1 MYVPSTLPALLA
13 RAARVAPSRGVHV
26 VEADGSTTSCPYP
39 ELLDTARRIAGGLCA
54 SGVAP
59 ETPVLLP
66 LSAPRAFVPAFWG
79 TVLSGRVP
87 VPLPAPDRPP
97 AHDRLRAV
105 AAALDTP
112 AAIVADPDATGD
124 TLRPDGGPMF
134 ALEDLRSEDAAPAP
148 PAPSPGDT
156 ALIQF
161 SSGSTGAP
169 KGVRLTH
176 RNVQANLRA
185 IARAL
190 QLGDGDAGSNWMPLY
205 HDMGLVGYHLVP
217 LFVGIDQFHLPTA
230 HFLRRPLRWLDHL
243 TAQPVTVT
251 AAPTFGQRLVL
262 RCLEGRAAD
271 RDWDLSD
278 VRLLLNGAEP
288 IDAAVMDRFAQAL
301 ALHGLART
309 AMHPVYGLAEAT
321 LAVTM
326 PARPDDPPTVASWD
340 RDAMRTD
347 RQTRP
352 APTDAEDPRR
362 SVAVGAPVDGC
373 EVRVVDA
380 EDAPC
385 PDGTLGHVQV
395 RGDSIM
401 PGYVDADSDADD
413 AEPFTPDGWLRTGDL
428 GVLCDGRLHVTGRQR
443 DRLIVR
449 GQTLHA
455 LDLERTVA
463 RAVPGVRPGKVAVC
477 GPEDDD
483 TGDVVLFLAGRP
495 TEAIAERFVAAR
507 RVLQRQYGLTPDHRA
522 RSSAPRAAS
531 SGATGCGPRT
541 TTAPSTRPSPPFA
554 RVSAGRWCKT
564 PPTRRRRRPP
574 IRNSC
579 TGCGCANWAARPT
592 RSASTSTFAT
602 TWAAR
607 RCRRPPS
614 WGVLS
619 RSTAFA
625 SRRRRWQSE
634 APSKNWPPTSRLMR
648 PASARAVAG
657 RHLEADGPQSLHF
670 AMPYPLGSQCKP
682 SQQSEPSL
690 TRCRSHFS
698 SSCLH
703 PPKTAARSSSEIA
716 RGRAGRSRMASHG
729 Y

>member
-1 MYVPSTLPALLA
+1 MPRHLPARPSTLPALLPH
-13 RAARVAPSRGVHV
+13 AARVAPSRGVHV
-26 VEADGSTTSCPYP
+26 VEADGSITSCPYP
-39 ELLDTARRIAGGLCA
+39 ELLDTARRIAGGLRA

-87 VPLPAPDRPP
+87 VPLPTPDRPP

-105 AAALDTP
+105 AAALDAP
-112 AAIVADPDATGD
+112 AAIVADPDAIGD

-176 RNVQANLRA
+176 RNVHSNLRA
-185 IARAL
+185 SAGAL
-190 QLGDGDAGSNWMPLY
+190 QLGEDDAFSNWMPLY
-205 HDMGLVGYHLVP
+205 HDMGLIGYHLVP

-262 RCLEGRAAD
+262 RRLEGRDAH

-301 ALHGLART
+301 AAHGLART

-321 LAVTM
+321 LAVTI
-326 PARPDDPPTVASWD
+326 PERPDDPPTVASWD

-362 SVAVGAPVDGC
+362 SVAVGVPVDGC

-380 EDAPC
+380 DDAPC

-401 PGYVDADSDADD
+401 PGYVDADSDSDSDD
-413 AEPFTPDGWLRTGDL
+413 PEPFTPDGWLRTGDL

-455 LDLERTVA
+455 LDLERAVA

-507 RVLQRQYGLTPDHRA
+507 RVLQRQYGLTPDALVPVSSRAFERTTSGKLRRYRLRAAYDNGAFEEAVAALRSLLRRQVEREAADATPPQTPYQTIVHRLWVRELGRA
-522 RSSAPRAAS
+522 PETIGIHQHFRDDLGGTSVQAASILGRLESEHGLRVPSSALEDRGTIKELAAYIEAHAS
-531 SGATGCGPRT
+531 RLRSG
-541 TTAPSTRPSPPFA
+541 
-554 RVSAGRWCKT
+554 GR
-564 PPTRRRRRPP
+564 
-574 IRNSC
+574 
-579 TGCGCANWAARPT
+579 
-592 RSASTSTFAT
+592 RSAF
-602 TWAAR
+602 
-607 RCRRPPS
+607 
-614 WGVLS
+614 G
-619 RSTAFA
+619 
-625 SRRRRWQSE
+625 
-634 APSKNWPPTSRLMR
+634 
-648 PASARAVAG
+648 G
-657 RHLEADGPQSLHF
+657 
-670 AMPYPLGSQCKP
+670 
-682 SQQSEPSL
+682 
-690 TRCRSHFS
+690 
-698 SSCLH
+698 
-703 PPKTAARSSSEIA
+703 
-716 RGRAGRSRMASHG
+716 
-729 Y
+729 